1 MSVQPSLPTWKI
13 KVDFV
18 PPETGIVVKRFLGA
32 FGTKSSWSVSVVSVW
47 ALKYGLKATSS
58 RFNRSVSLE
67 SLSKDERRSG
77 APKNNFRKIYVRKTI
92 CDLEFSEHLL

>member
-1 MSVQPSLPTWKI
+1 MHLEQ
-13 KVDFV
+13 KVVGQF
-18 PPETGIVVKRFLGA
+18 A
-32 FGTKSSWSVSVVSVW
+32 VVSVW

-58 RFNRSVSLE
+58 RFNWSVSLVE

-77 APKNNFRKIYVRKTI
+77 VPYNNFRKISVRKTI